1 MTRELEDLEH
11 LLDLANKVLFAGQ
24 PSQTKCEDL
33 VAVCRIRNKVDAL
46 DASILTAFE
55 ATQEH
60 AAQGHS
66 SPIGWAKH
74 NCRARGKDLS
84 RRRRLARDLRGLPI
98 TNQALVDGE
107 ITFEHVEVLARAHR
121 LLGEEIFSVLEQPLV
136 DIACREP
143 FVDFAQ
149 AVEYAVVRTM
159 PADAEDRARRQ
170 DEDQYASSSPTLD
183 GTGKID
189 AGLAGAGFLV
199 WQAELDRLCRQLLEE
214 DRAEARDR
222 LGRRPLHTELRRE
235 NRQRRAAAMVL
246 MAQRSSLYD
255 GPDLGPCPF
264 TLIVH
269 SDDSTVAKI
278 LDALRQRVADDATG
292 QDVDLDD
299 YLNDIELDGHS
310 LHETDDGTV
319 VTPHLILL
327 AMLLGTVRG
336 ILYDPDGEIL
346 RFGRERRL
354 FSKAQAA
361 AIRSKYRRCCHPY
374 GCDRPPARTQIDH
387 VHEHQHGG
395 LTDTD
400 NGGLECDGHNLW
412 KTNNQDKPL
421 PWSARPPDDNQRRRP
436 PDTGPPP
443 PTE

>member
-11 LLDLANKVLFAGQ
+11 LLDLANKVAFAGK

-33 VAVCRIRNKVDAL
+33 VAMCRIRNKVDAL
-46 DASILTAFE
+46 DASVLTSFE

-66 SPIGWAKH
+66 SPIGWVKH
-74 NCRARGKDLS
+74 NCRERGKDIA
-84 RRRRLARDLRGLPI
+84 RRRRLARELRSVPV
-98 TNQALVDGE
+98 TDQALVEGA
-107 ITFEHVEVLARAHR
+107 ITFEHVDVLARAHR
-121 LLGEEIFSVLEQPLV
+121 LLGEEIFSVLEEPLV
-136 DIACREP
+136 DIARREP

-170 DEDQYASSSPTLD
+170 DEDQYASSSATMD

-199 WQAELDRLCRQLLEE
+199 WQAELDRLCGRLLEE

-222 LGRRPLHTELRRE
+222 LGRRPLHSELRRDT
-235 NRQRRAAAMVL
+235 RQRRAAAMVL

-264 TLIVH
+264 TLTVH
-269 SDDSTVAKI
+269 SDDGTVEKI
-278 LDALRQRVADDATG
+278 LDALRHWIADDEAG

-299 YLNDIELDGHS
+299 YLDRIELDDDS

-327 AMLLGTVRG
+327 AILLGTVRG
-336 ILYDPDGEIL
+336 ILYDPDGEVL
-346 RFGRERRL
+346 RYGRERRL
-354 FSKAQAA
+354 FSEAQGGATRA
-361 AIRSKYRRCCHPY
+361 KYRRCGHPY
-374 GCDRPPARTQIDH
+374 GCDRPPDRTQIDH

-395 LTDTD
+395 LTDIE
-400 NGGLECDGHNLW
+400 NAGLECDSHNLW
-412 KTNNQDKPL
+412 KTNNQDKPP
-421 PWSARPPDDNQRRRP
+421 PWSARPPDENQRRRP

-443 PTE
+443 STR

>member
-11 LLDLANKVLFAGQ
+11 LLDLANKVVFAGN

-33 VAVCRIRNKVDAL
+33 VAMCRIRNKVDAL
-46 DASILTAFE
+46 DASVLTSFE

-66 SPIGWAKH
+66 SPIGWVKH
-74 NCRARGKDLS
+74 NCRERGKDIA
-84 RRRRLARDLRGLPI
+84 RRRRLARELRSLPV
-98 TNQALVDGE
+98 TDQALVEGA
-107 ITFEHVEVLARAHR
+107 ITFEHVEVLARAHH
-121 LLGEEIFSVLEQPLV
+121 LLGDDIFSVLEEPLV
-136 DIACREP
+136 DIARREP

-159 PADAEDRARRQ
+159 PAEAEDRARRQ
-170 DEDQYASSSPTLD
+170 DEDQYASSSATLD

-189 AGLAGAGFLV
+189 AGLAGPGFRV
-199 WQAELDRLCRQLLEE
+199 WQAELDRLCGRLLEE

-222 LGRRPLHTELRRE
+222 LGRRPLHTELRRDT
-235 NRQRRAAAMVL
+235 RQRRAAAMVL

-264 TLIVH
+264 TLVVH
-269 SDDSTVAKI
+269 SDDGTVEKI
-278 LDALRQRVADDATG
+278 LDALRQWIADDEAG

-299 YLNDIELDGHS
+299 YLDRIELDGDS

-327 AMLLGTVRG
+327 AILLGTVRG
-336 ILYDPDGEIL
+336 ILYDPKGEVL
-346 RFGRERRL
+346 RYGHERRL
-354 FSKAQAA
+354 FSGPQGGATRA
-361 AIRSKYRRCCHPY
+361 KYRRCCHPY

-395 LTDTD
+395 LTDIE
-400 NGGLECDGHNLW
+400 NAELECDGHNLW
-412 KTNNQDKPL
+412 KTNNQDKPP
-421 PWSARPPDDNQRRRP
+421 PWSARPPDQNQRRRP

-443 PTE
+443 PT

>member
-1 MTRELEDLEH
+1 M
-11 LLDLANKVLFAGQ
+11 
-24 PSQTKCEDL
+24 C
-33 VAVCRIRNKVDAL
+33 IRD
-46 DASILTAFE
+46 
-55 ATQEH
+55 
-60 AAQGHS
+60 
-66 SPIGWAKH
+66 
-74 NCRARGKDLS
+74 R
-84 RRRRLARDLRGLPI
+84 
-98 TNQALVDGE
+98 
-107 ITFEHVEVLARAHR
+107 
-121 LLGEEIFSVLEQPLV
+121 IFSVLEEPLV
-136 DIACREP
+136 DIARREP

-170 DEDQYASSSPTLD
+170 DEDQYASSSATMD

-199 WQAELDRLCRQLLEE
+199 WQAELDRLCGRLLEE

-222 LGRRPLHTELRRE
+222 LGRRPLHSELRRDT
-235 NRQRRAAAMVL
+235 RQRRAAAMVL

-264 TLIVH
+264 TLTVH
-269 SDDSTVAKI
+269 SDDGTVEKI
-278 LDALRQRVADDATG
+278 LDALRHWIADDEAG

-299 YLNDIELDGHS
+299 YLDRIELDDDS

-327 AMLLGTVRG
+327 AILLGTVRG
-336 ILYDPDGEIL
+336 ILYDPDGEVL
-346 RFGRERRL
+346 RYGRERRL
-354 FSKAQAA
+354 FSEAQGGATRA
-361 AIRSKYRRCCHPY
+361 KYRRCCHPY

-395 LTDTD
+395 LTDIE
-400 NGGLECDGHNLW
+400 NAGLECDSHNLW
-412 KTNNQDKPL
+412 KTNNQDKPP
-421 PWSARPPDDNQRRRP
+421 PWSARPPDENQRRRP

-443 PTE
+443 STR